1 MTEIWKPV
9 VGFEG
14 LYEVSNL
21 GRVKSLYDQFK
32 RPRVLIR
39 KLSSN
44 TLGYK
49 VLELKGKQYLA
60 HRLVAMAFIENPQNK
75 PFVNHKDSN
84 PSNNH
89 VDNLEWVTQSENIQ
103 HGYDF
108 GNIKPTRHRL
118 GKNTAKHG
126 FHHISFSVG
135 RNRWEATV
143 EYLEQGGK
151 KVGRKTFGV
160 KKYGYDLA
168 KLLAA
173 KTVNDLLDSI
183 GDTIRPRNVFTSD
196 QLKTLGKESN
206 ESAA

>member
-39 KLSSN
+39 KESVKPE
-44 TLGYK
+44 GYCY
-49 VLELKGKQYLA
+49 LDLKGKQFYV

-89 VDNLEWVTQSENIQ
+89 VDNLEWVTHAENAQ
-103 HGYDF
+103 HGYKH
-108 GNIKPTRHRL
+108 GNMKPARHRL

-126 FHHISFSVG
+126 FHHISFSAG

-151 KVGRKTFGV
+151 KAGRKTFGV

-206 ESAA
+206 EAAA